1 MMRNDKPSVSVI
13 VPVYNASST
22 LERCVESILAQTFRD
37 FELILVDDGS
47 NDASSGICRDYSLR
61 DSRVRVLTQP
71 NRGVS
76 AARNLGLENAR
87 GDYVAFCD
95 SDDTVRDFWLSS
107 MTAES
112 AKAGMVVCGYNLIRQ
127 SDGSREEVTLG
138 HTEIFTDDDV
148 LLETLISRRLL
159 QFVWNKLFSMSV
171 IRDAGLRFDESFKVF
186 EDEHFVLGYVMCIRK
201 VICIPSCAYDY
212 RLPADFMKKYDFGIE
227 SFQAVVERI
236 YAITGDR
243 GGIRL
248 PSVVYWYKV
257 ALGRYAASHSYVEAL
272 PYLKFARRLAMS
284 FRDGPVSH
292 LSVRILPYRVLYRLL
307 RLRNR

>member
-1 MMRNDKPSVSVI
+1 MKTDLVSVI
-13 VPVYNASST
+13 MPTYNTGSILT
-22 LERCVESILAQTFRD
+22 ESIDSILNQTYKNL
-37 FELILVDDGS
+37 ELIITDDKS
-47 NDASSGICRDYSLR
+47 DDETTLAILR
-61 DSRVRVLTQP
+61 SYMLKDKRVKVFFLDENKGT
-71 NRGVS
+71 GY
-76 AARNLGLENAR
+76 ARNNSIKNAQ
-87 GDYVAFCD
+87 GQYIAFCD